1 MKTIKYAQ
9 EQEIPVIDSVDGLV
23 IGGGPGGLGA
33 TVMAARQGVKTM
45 LVERFGCM
53 GGMAFHGEVN
63 PFMYNHVNSCSLD
76 RPVFIDW
83 CTAMQKYLSPAEAER
98 IPYDSNYGMTLV
110 SKEFAMLAMEDLVLD
125 SGAKI
130 LYHHTISDVVMDEN
144 KNIKYAIFQSKS
156 GRIAI
161 ESKVFID
168 CTGDGDLAAIANCE
182 YELGDENNVCQ
193 PLTTCFKLGNIDRS
207 NIPDKKTINL
217 LYEEA
222 KAKGEI
228 DCPRKDVL
236 FFTAIDQDVLHFNT
250 TRIVN
255 KSAINSLELS
265 EAEIEGRRQ
274 IRQFINFLR
283 KNVPGFENATIRSV
297 APTVG
302 IRESRRIKGIAYQT
316 QEDFFNRAKYEDG
329 IAKCN
334 YTIDIH
340 GANNGADHIVR
351 MDRTQWYEIRFGTL
365 VAADCNNLLIGCRA
379 LSVDH
384 TLHSSIRIMPSI
396 CSIGQAAGMGA
407 ALAVK
412 ANVSPKDIDG
422 KVVRRELI
430 KAGAPL

>member
-1 MKTIKYAQ
+1 MKTIKFLN
-9 EQEIPVIDSVDGLV
+9 EQEIPVINSVDVLV

-63 PFMYNHVNSCSLD
+63 PFMYNHVNGCSLD

-83 CTAMQKYLSPAEAER
+83 CTAMQKYFAPAESER

-110 SKEFAMLAMEDLVLD
+110 SKEFAMLAMEDLVLEA
-125 SGAKI
+125 GAKI
-130 LYHHTISDVVMDEN
+130 LYHHTISDVIMDDN
-144 KNIKYAIFQSKS
+144 KNIQYAIFQSKS

-182 YELGDENNVCQ
+182 YELGDENNLCQ
-193 PLTTCFKLGNIDRS
+193 PLTTCFKLGGIDVK

-222 KAKGEI
+222 KEKGKI
-228 DCPRKDVL
+228 DCPRNNVL

-250 TRIVN
+250 TRIAN
-255 KSAINSLELS
+255 KSAINSIELS

-283 KNVPGFENATIRSV
+283 KNVPGFKNATIRSV

-302 IRESRRIKGIAYQT
+302 VRESRRIKGIAYQT
-316 QEDFFNRAKYEDG
+316 KEDFFNCAKYNDG

-340 GANNGADHIVR
+340 GNNGSDYIVK

-365 VAADCNNLLIGCRA
+365 VAADCNNLMIGCRA

-384 TLHSSIRIMPSI
+384 TLHSSIRIMPAI

-412 ANVSPKDIDG
+412 NGVSPKDIDG